1 MLYQTT
7 DRGVRGSVRP
17 RGMYVMSTR
26 EVYAGPDGGERCVHD
41 QHKLE
46 RCTWVGRI
54 DVQLGYVCMWVRTWS
69 R

>member
-1 MLYQTT
+1 
-7 DRGVRGSVRP
+7 
-17 RGMYVMSTR
+17 MSTR
-26 EVYAGPDGGERCVHD
+26 ELCAGPDGGERCVHD

-54 DVQLGYVCMWVRTWS
+54 DVQLSYVCMWVRTWS